1 MLSTK
6 LQVYCL
12 MQLTIFGWQMA
23 AIKYEK
29 DRAADTILP
38 NFGEYGRFDVPAYY
52 ESYWQ
57 SPEERFYIGWCTSHQ
72 ICGNENSQVLQKIS
86 EKFVIIDMVHCN

>member
-1 MLSTK
+1 
-6 LQVYCL
+6 
-12 MQLTIFGWQMA
+12 MA

-38 NFGEYGRFDVPAYY
+38 NYNEYGRLDIPSYY

-57 SPEERFYIGWCTSHQ
+57 SPEERFYTG
-72 ICGNENSQVLQKIS
+72 L
-86 EKFVIIDMVHCN
+86 FVIQILCLIASFFLLFASCSLIYGAHTVLEIFEIAISYVSE